1 MPDLQRGDTEKALRR
16 LLSQQRWTHRK
27 LPMVSEWE
35 VPGIRARSLTSSEK
49 GRLREMGALD

>member
-35 VPGIRARSLTSSEK
+35 VPGIRA
-49 GRLREMGALD
+49 